1 MVRKSHQASA
11 TETDGL
17 TARQREQAVRL
28 LAAVLALLKAR
39 IDETRRPPNCA
50 VDGAVT
56 RGRSS
61 GLRPYGCKGCGKT
74 FKALTGSIEL
84 EGISSRPA
92 KPAS

>member
-1 MVRKSHQASA
+1 MRETVMVRKSHQASA

-28 LAAVLALLKAR
+28 LAEPASLAAVLALLKAR

-61 GLRPYGCKGCGKT
+61 GLRP
-74 FKALTGSIEL
+74 
-84 EGISSRPA
+84 
-92 KPAS
+92 